1 MSSYSSIEAN
11 NTKQVRTFFVRSS
24 WPDFLPRGYFAPSGP
39 SKARS
44 SVWERGLF
52 YERADPAHGFDKG
65 AGLRSG
71 RSKPRVEISVGIKS
85 RDRRRSSELPQ
96 AGISDPIFVFGSGE
110 WHDTRVRFRW
120 RLSWT

>member
-1 MSSYSSIEAN
+1 M
-11 NTKQVRTFFVRSS
+11 
-24 WPDFLPRGYFAPSGP
+24 
-39 SKARS
+39 
-44 SVWERGLF
+44 WERGLF

-96 AGISDPIFVFGSGE
+96 AGISDPIFVFGSGK
-110 WHDTRVRFRW
+110 WHDT
-120 RLSWT
+120 LSMAALVDLKPQKSAWAFDLVARRGFLEV